1 MVKVFHL
8 ILHPAHLIALMPERL
23 ELRRRGEKARQ
34 LILPQRIAAVLRHR
48 RAEIGDK
55 RRQHVAIL
63 DAAAPGFIGQIQINA
78 VAILFRNGGEID
90 AHQAAEA
97 VVPGHN
103 IKARLLNTGGL
114 RHQAIKHPP
123 GARAD
128 AFAYRDLRGFRR
140 RQSGQ
145 DKQMSG
151 LQRAALQR
159 VRHRHQHGLGRIHF
173 PPLLKP
179 GVPGDAD
186 LRQHRHLF
194 PPQARRAP
202 PADAR

>member
-8 ILHPAHLIALMPERL
+8 IFHPAHLIALMPEGF

-34 LILPQRIAAVLRHR
+34 LIFPQRIAAVLRHR

-63 DAAAPGFIGQIQINA
+63 DAAAPGFIGQVQINA
-78 VAILFRNGGEID
+78 VAIFLRDGREID

-114 RHQAIKHPP
+114 RHQAIEHPP
-123 GARAD
+123 GAGAD
-128 AFAYRDLRGFRR
+128 TFAYRHLSGLRR

-145 DKQMSG
+145 DKQMPG
-151 LQRAALQR
+151 LKRAALQR
-159 VRHRHQHGLGRIHF
+159 IRHPYQHRRRRIDL
-173 PPLLKP
+173 PPLLQP
-179 GVPGDAD
+179 GVVNIGTPKNYDI
-186 LRQHRHLF
+186 LLT
-194 PPQARRAP
+194 
-202 PADAR
+202 

>member
-114 RHQAIKHPP
+114 RHQAIEHPP

-159 VRHRHQHGLGRIHF
+159 VRHRHQHGRGRIHF